1 MATFDLTSGDDFV
14 HVAGDGR
21 VPPAGV
27 TELAV
32 ATDLADLARMVSGG
46 TDYVYLGGAN
56 DTLQAGAFLDAT
68 DTVDTV
74 LSYENIVKAVRAI
87 VAASHFHLIETL
99 AEKVAAECLT
109 HYTVNSVKVKIEKPD
124 IFPDA
129 ATVGIEIERP

>member
-1 MATFDLTSGDDFV
+1 VSNAPTRGKPYRIFIRDLEMIASVGV
-14 HVAGDGR
+14 HEFEKVRPQRIR
-21 VPPAGV
+21 VSIDLIVGPRPP
-27 TELAV
+27 
-32 ATDLADLARMVSGG
+32 
-46 TDYVYLGGAN
+46 
-56 DTLQAGAFLDAT
+56 DAT

-87 VAASHFHLIETL
+87 VAASHFHLIESL

-109 HYTVNSVKVKIEKPD
+109 HYTVSSVKVKIEKPD

>member
-1 MATFDLTSGDDFV
+1 MTP
-14 HVAGDGR
+14 VAGCVR
-21 VPPAGV
+21 VPDAGACCACAV
-27 TELAV
+27 VVV
-32 ATDLADLARMVSGG
+32 AT
-46 TDYVYLGGAN
+46 
-56 DTLQAGAFLDAT
+56 T
-68 DTVDTV
+68 DTVDSV

-109 HYTVNSVKVKIEKPD
+109 HYTVSSVKVKIEKPD

>member
-1 MATFDLTSGDDFV
+1 VSAARQTGKPYRIFIRDLEMIASVGV
-14 HVAGDGR
+14 HEFEKVRPQRIR
-21 VPPAGV
+21 VSI
-27 TELAV
+27 
-32 ATDLADLARMVSGG
+32 DLSVGPRPS
-46 TDYVYLGGAN
+46 
-56 DTLQAGAFLDAT
+56 DAT

-87 VAASHFHLIETL
+87 VGTGHFHLIETL

-109 HYTVNSVKVKIEKPD
+109 HYTVSSVKVKIEKPD

>member
-1 MATFDLTSGDDFV
+1 MNNTPHTGKPYRIFVRDLEMIASVGV
-14 HVAGDGR
+14 HAFEKVRPQRIR
-21 VPPAGV
+21 VSI
-27 TELAV
+27 
-32 ATDLADLARMVSGG
+32 DLSVGPRA
-46 TDYVYLGGAN
+46 
-56 DTLQAGAFLDAT
+56 LDAT

-87 VAASHFHLIETL
+87 VATGHFHLIETL